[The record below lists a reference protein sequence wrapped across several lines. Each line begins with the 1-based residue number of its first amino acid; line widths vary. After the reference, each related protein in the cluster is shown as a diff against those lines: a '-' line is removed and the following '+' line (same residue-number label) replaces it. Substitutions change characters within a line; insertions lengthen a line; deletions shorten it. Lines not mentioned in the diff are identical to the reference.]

1 MPRKKKV
8 APAAS
13 ENVTYRELRNT
24 PGRVW
29 ERLEADEPL
38 ALVAD
43 GRPRALLIPLIDGDV
58 RAAYEAFVR
67 GRALLAA
74 ARIRKQAAASRIGPM
89 GLKDVNDLI
98 ARTRR
103 ARTSSRRAR

>member
-1 MPRKKKV
+1 MPKKR
-8 APAAS
+8 PPPQES
-13 ENVTYRELRNT
+13 DRVTYRELRNT

-43 GRPRALLIPLIDGDV
+43 GRPRALLIPLVDGDV
-58 RAAYEAFVR
+58 AAAYEAFVR
-67 GRALLAA
+67 GRAFLAA
-74 ARIRKQAAASRIGPM
+74 ARIRREAAAARSGPM
-89 GLKDVNDLI
+89 GLKEVNDLI

-103 ARTSSRRAR
+103 ARQSPRRAR

>member
-1 MPRKKKV
+1 MPKKK
-8 APAAS
+8 PAL
-13 ENVTYRELRNT
+13 EQGDRVTYRELRNT

-43 GRPRALLIPLIDGDV
+43 GRPRALLIPIVDGNV
-58 RAAYEAFVR
+58 AAAYEAFVR
-67 GRALLAA
+67 GRAFLAA
-74 ARIRKQAAASRIGPM
+74 ARVRKQAAADRTGPM

-103 ARTSSRRAR
+103 ARQSPRRGR

>member
-1 MPRKKKV
+1 MPKKK
-8 APAAS
+8 PPEPGS
-13 ENVTYRELRNT
+13 DRVTYRELRNT

-43 GRPRALLIPLIDGDV
+43 GRPRALLIPLVDGDV
-58 RAAYEAFVR
+58 RGAYEAFVR

-74 ARIRKQAAASRIGPM
+74 ARIRRQAAAERTGPM
-89 GLKDVNDLI
+89 SLKDINDLI

-103 ARTSSRRAR
+103 ARESAKRR

>member
-1 MPRKKKV
+1 MPKKKT
-8 APAAS
+8 PAGES
-13 ENVTYRELRNT
+13 DRVTYRELRNT

-43 GRPRALLIPLIDGDV
+43 GRPRALLIPLVDGDV
-58 RAAYEAFVR
+58 AAAYEAFIR
-67 GRALLAA
+67 GRAML
-74 ARIRKQAAASRIGPM
+74 AASRIRRQAAAGRSGPM
-89 GLKDVNDLI
+89 TLKDVNDLI

-103 ARTSSRRAR
+103 ARQSSKRG

>member
-1 MPRKKKV
+1 MPKRK
-8 APAAS
+8 PPMQDS
-13 ENVTYRELRNT
+13 DRVTYRELRNT

-43 GRPRALLIPLIDGDV
+43 GRPRALLIPLVDGDV
-58 RAAYEAFVR
+58 RSAYEAFIR
-67 GRALLAA
+67 GRAMLAA
-74 ARIRKQAAASRIGPM
+74 ARIRKQAAATRQGPM
-89 GLKDVNDLI
+89 SLKDVNELI

-103 ARTSSRRAR
+103 ARESTSRGK